1 METIVMGNNKYLK
14 LRIIAFT
21 VLLILTYTILSAD
34 CAFGGS
40 CTVANGDWFN
50 WIATTLSK

>member
-50 WIATTLSK
+50 WIATIITQ